1 MRIENEK
8 RKEETKLILRVY
20 KPADCK
26 ALTELFY
33 ETVHSVN
40 TKDYTKEQVDAWADS
55 NVDLEKWNQSF
66 LEHYTV
72 IAEEENGITGFG
84 DISDTGYLDRL
95 YVHKAYQHQG
105 IASAICDKLEHY
117 ADQNV
122 VETHASITARPFF
135 ESRGYMVI
143 QEQGVV
149 RKGVLLKNYRME
161 KQPLQKEK

>member
-1 MRIENEK
+1 MHGQMAMWIWKNG
-8 RKEETKLILRVY
+8 IS
-20 KPADCK
+20 P
-26 ALTELFY
+26 
-33 ETVHSVN
+33 
-40 TKDYTKEQVDAWADS
+40 
-55 NVDLEKWNQSF
+55 F

-72 IAEEENGITGFG
+72 IAEEEMESQDLGISVTPA
-84 DISDTGYLDRL
+84 IWNRL

-105 IASAICDKLEHY
+105 IASAICDELEHY

>member
-1 MRIENEK
+1 MHGQMAMWI
-8 RKEETKLILRVY
+8 
-20 KPADCK
+20 
-26 ALTELFY
+26 
-33 ETVHSVN
+33 
-40 TKDYTKEQVDAWADS
+40 
-55 NVDLEKWNQSF
+55 
-66 LEHYTV
+66 
-72 IAEEENGITGFG
+72 
-84 DISDTGYLDRL
+84 YLDRL

-105 IASAICDKLEHY
+105 IASAICDELEHY

>member
-1 MRIENEK
+1 MAMWIWK
-8 RKEETKLILRVY
+8 
-20 KPADCK
+20 
-26 ALTELFY
+26 
-33 ETVHSVN
+33 
-40 TKDYTKEQVDAWADS
+40 
-55 NVDLEKWNQSF
+55 
-66 LEHYTV
+66 
-72 IAEEENGITGFG
+72 NGITGFG

-122 VETHASITARPFF
+122 VETHASIAARPFF

>member
-1 MRIENEK
+1 MNRPMFS
-8 RKEETKLILRVY
+8 LRPY
-20 KPADCK
+20 RTEDCA
-26 ALTELFY
+26 ALAALFY
-33 ETVHSVN
+33 ETVHAVN
-40 TKDYTKEQVDAWADS
+40 ARDYTPQQLDAWATGE
-55 NVDLEKWNQSF
+55 VDLDAWDRSF
-66 LEHYTV
+66 REHDTV
-72 IAEEENGITGFG
+72 IAEQNGSIVGFG
-84 DISDTGYLDRL
+84 DMDASGYLDRL

>member
-8 RKEETKLILRVY
+8 RKEETKLTLRVY
-20 KPADCK
+20 KPADG
-26 ALTELFY
+26 
-33 ETVHSVN
+33 
-40 TKDYTKEQVDAWADS
+40 

-105 IASAICDKLEHY
+105 IASAICDELEHY
-117 ADQNV
+117 AGQQC
-122 VETHASITARPFF
+122 
-135 ESRGYMVI
+135 G
-143 QEQGVV
+143 
-149 RKGVLLKNYRME
+149 
-161 KQPLQKEK
+161 